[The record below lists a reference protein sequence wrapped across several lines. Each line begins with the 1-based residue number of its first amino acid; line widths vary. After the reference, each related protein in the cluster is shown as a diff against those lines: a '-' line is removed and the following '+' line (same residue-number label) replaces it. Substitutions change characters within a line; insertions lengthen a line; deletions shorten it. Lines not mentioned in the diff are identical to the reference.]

1 MEHSTLRVRSILVVK
16 GELLAMEIVQ
26 ALDQAGA
33 NVTMTTAV
41 RHALLLI
48 EHDGV
53 SAAIV
58 DIALSDA
65 DRSELCAQLNAR
77 GISYAVYRGFDP
89 VKETRAGSPETNDP
103 ASADAFMVTIE
114 KLLEGSTRSF

>member
-1 MEHSTLRVRSILVVK
+1 MEHSTLRGRSILVVK
-16 GELLAMEIVQ
+16 GKLLAMEIVQ

-48 EHDGV
+48 EHDV

-65 DRSELCAQLNAR
+65 DRSELCGQLNAR
-77 GISYAVYRGFDP
+77 GISYAVYRGSDP
-89 VKETRAGSPETNDP
+89 VKVARAGSPETNDP

-114 KLLEGSTRSF
+114 KLLEGSTRSS

>member
-48 EHDGV
+48 EHDV

-89 VKETRAGSPETNDP
+89 VKVARAGSPETNDC
-103 ASADAFMVTIE
+103 VG
-114 KLLEGSTRSF
+114 LLL

>member
-1 MEHSTLRVRSILVVK
+1 MEHSTLRGRSILVVK

-48 EHDGV
+48 EHDCV

-77 GISYAVYRGFDP
+77 GISYAVYRSFDP
-89 VKETRAGSPETNDP
+89 VKVARAGSPETNDC
-103 ASADAFMVTIE
+103 VG
-114 KLLEGSTRSF
+114 LLL